1 MATVPLGRYG
11 EPEEFGRAAAFLLS
25 PASGFTTG
33 VMLAGRRRP
42 VATVSDHGALGPDEA
57 RAWRRRPR
65 DLHRGHRHRSRHLRV
80 HRSDWDEFDAA
91 KLPDHRF
98 VAVDGDDVLG
108 WVAVS
113 PTSSRPV
120 YRGVV
125 ENALYVT
132 ERARGR
138 GVGRALLEEL
148 VASTDAAD
156 VWTIVAGIFPE
167 NTTSLAL
174 HESFGFRR
182 LGVRERIGLMSSGPM
197 AGTWRDVVWMER
209 RRPA

>member
-1 MATVPLGRYG
+1 MHIVPMTAEHGKAVLAIFTEGIDTGHATFEHTAP
-11 EPEEFGRAAAFLLS
+11 
-25 PASGFTTG
+25 T
-33 VMLAGRRRP
+33 
-42 VATVSDHGALGPDEA
+42 
-57 RAWRRRPR
+57 
-65 DLHRGHRHRSRHLRV
+65 
-80 HRSDWDEFDAA
+80 WDEFDAA

-98 VAVDGDDVLG
+98 VAVEGDDVLG

-132 ERARGR
+132 ERAQGR
-138 GVGRALLEEL
+138 GVGRALLEQL
-148 VASTDAAD
+148 VSSADAAG

-167 NTTSLAL
+167 NTASLEL
-174 HESFGFRR
+174 HDSFGFRR
-182 LGVRERIGLMSSGPM
+182 LGVRERVGLMPSGPM

>member
-1 MATVPLGRYG
+1 MALQVVPMR
-11 EPEEFGRAAAFLLS
+11 PEHGNAVLAI
-25 PASGFTTG
+25 FTEGIDTG
-33 VMLAGRRRP
+33 H
-42 VATVSDHGALGPDEA
+42 ATFETTAPT
-57 RAWRRRPR
+57 
-65 DLHRGHRHRSRHLRV
+65 
-80 HRSDWDEFDAA
+80 WDEFDAA

-98 VAVDGDDVLG
+98 VAVDGDGVLG

-174 HESFGFRR
+174 HESFGFRQ
-182 LGVRERIGLMSSGPM
+182 LGVRERIGLMSRGPM
-197 AGTWRDVVWMER
+197 SGTWRDVVWMER

>member
-1 MATVPLGRYG
+1 MDVRVIPMTPEHGDAVLAIFTEGIDTGHATFEHTAPTWG
-11 EPEEFGRAAAFLLS
+11 
-25 PASGFTTG
+25 
-33 VMLAGRRRP
+33 
-42 VATVSDHGALGPDEA
+42 
-57 RAWRRRPR
+57 
-65 DLHRGHRHRSRHLRV
+65 
-80 HRSDWDEFDAA
+80 EFDAA
-91 KLPDHRF
+91 KLADHRF
-98 VAVDGDDVLG
+98 VAIDEDDVLG

-125 ENALYVT
+125 ENALYVS

-174 HESFGFRR
+174 HETFGFRR
-182 LGVRERIGLMSSGPM
+182 VGVRERIGLMSHGPL